1 MVPPLK
7 ITCAANDAIA
17 KIVKDSQIVI
27 LLFHMKERKKESS
40 LLKMNIPKSMYRY
53 HNAPVVLIF
62 KYS

>member
-27 LLFHMKERKKESS
+27 LLFHMKERKKERKQFIENEYS
-40 LLKMNIPKSMYRY
+40 K
-53 HNAPVVLIF
+53 
-62 KYS
+62 KYV